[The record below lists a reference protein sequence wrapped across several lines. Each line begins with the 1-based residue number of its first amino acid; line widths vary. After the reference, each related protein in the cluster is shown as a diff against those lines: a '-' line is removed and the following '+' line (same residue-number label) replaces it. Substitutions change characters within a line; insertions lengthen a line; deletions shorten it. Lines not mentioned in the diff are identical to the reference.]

1 MAKQKKP
8 EQKTTL
14 EREYIVP
21 LRKECM
27 KVPNYKRAG
36 RAVKAIKK
44 FLTKHMKIYDR
55 DLDKIKIDRYLNEE
69 IWFRGAKKPPAKIKV
84 KAIKYD
90 NGEVKVELAD
100 IPQVVKYKID
110 REKRKDKEVQKKA
123 EQKKKTETEKEK
135 KEEEEQDKK
144 DTKEKEAATVEQG
157 LKEQKKQAKQQK
169 HMNKKQKQVR
179 QRKELSK

>member
-1 MAKQKKP
+1 MAKQKQP
-8 EQKTTL
+8 EQKTIL
-14 EREYIVP
+14 EREYIIP

-36 RAVKAIKK
+36 RAIKAIKK
-44 FLTKHMKIYDR
+44 FLTRHMKIYDR
-55 DLDKIKIDRYLNEE
+55 DLDKIKIDKYVNEE

-90 NGEVKVELAD
+90 SGEVKVELVD

-110 REKRKDKEVQKKA
+110 REKRKDKEVEKKT
-123 EQKKKTETEKEK
+123 EQKKKTEEDK
-135 KEEEEQDKK
+135 KEEKEQDKK